1 MIVRHPFSRLVS
13 AYEDKMLN
21 PKPLLEYHKKV
32 QNEIKKRN
40 SNDVFNLWKSSKFSR
55 ILKGDSRQ
63 NITYFLK
70 RKEVGNTRQC
80 YRIQNIFTPHLQGKD
95 WRNSCKKISNQ
106 NQFSTFYV
114 LRFFFL
120 LFSDRMSQLN
130 EAETFSIHW

>member
-1 MIVRHPFSRLVS
+1 MIQSDFLFQLNFGIIHFVLNADVYKRRFVR
-13 AYEDKMLN
+13 
-21 PKPLLEYHKKV
+21 
-32 QNEIKKRN
+32 NEIKKRN

-55 ILKGDSRQ
+55 ILKGDSCQ